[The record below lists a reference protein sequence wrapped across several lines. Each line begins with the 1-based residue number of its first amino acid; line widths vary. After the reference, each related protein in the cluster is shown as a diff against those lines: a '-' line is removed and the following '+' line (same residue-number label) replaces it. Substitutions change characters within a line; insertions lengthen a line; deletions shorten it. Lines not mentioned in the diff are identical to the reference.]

1 MNKAGLSSSPT
12 GPKLRSGSV
21 SNLDQTFNS
30 SADSRTAMEAATKLK
45 VAEAISQ
52 ASVGPILAGVN
63 RVFGLL
69 RQVGLLRTQRIEPR
83 LIGVNPMNRDGYG
96 NGLSGRDCYDLIDS
110 IFEIGFDSTQI
121 NAVALEVDPNNDLEV
136 VAFNRKVPK
145 DSQGLLPEIPAH
157 NLLFASLSASH
168 TNAAPHCIAAQ
179 VRHDREDMCI
189 NGLLSAQVIGQKDA
203 AYEAAVMQGVEWK
216 VISRVG
222 QEFLGFLHLMQ
233 SGLNSSGQVAR
244 VSTNFRF

>member
-1 MNKAGLSSSPT
+1 
-12 GPKLRSGSV
+12 
-21 SNLDQTFNS
+21 
-30 SADSRTAMEAATKLK
+30 MEAATKLK

-52 ASVGPILAGVN
+52 ASNGPILAGVN

-69 RQVGLLRTQRIEPR
+69 RQLGLMRTQRIEPR
-83 LIGVNPMNRDGYG
+83 LIGVHPMNRDGYG
-96 NGLSGRDCYDLIDS
+96 LSGRDCHDLIDS
-110 IFEIGFDSTQI
+110 IFEIGYDSTQI

-136 VAFNRKVPK
+136 VAFNRKVAK
-145 DSQGLLPEIPAH
+145 DSQRLLPEIPAH

-168 TNAAPHCIAAQ
+168 TNAGLRCIAAQ

-203 AYEAAVMQGVEWK
+203 AFEAAVMQGLEWK
-216 VISRVG
+216 VISRVVG
-222 QEFLGFLHLMQ
+222 QEFPAFLHLVQ

-244 VSTNFRF
+244 GEHELQILKRMCNVINAAKKLSLD

>member
-1 MNKAGLSSSPT
+1 
-12 GPKLRSGSV
+12 V
-21 SNLDQTFNS
+21 SNLDQIFNS
-30 SADSRTAMEAATKLK
+30 SEDSRAAMEAATKLK

-52 ASVGPILAGVN
+52 ASDGPILAGVN

-83 LIGVNPMNRDGYG
+83 LIGVHPMNRDGYG
-96 NGLSGRDCYDLIDS
+96 LSGRDCHDLIDS
-110 IFEIGFDSTQI
+110 IFEIGYDCAQI

-136 VAFNRKVPK
+136 VAFNRKVAK

-168 TNAAPHCIAAQ
+168 TNAGLRCIAAQ
-179 VRHDREDMCI
+179 VKHDREDMCI

-203 AYEAAVMQGVEWK
+203 AFEAAVMQGVEWK
-216 VISRVG
+216 VISRVVG
-222 QEFLGFLHLMQ
+222 QEFPGFLHLVQ

-244 VSTNFRF
+244 GEHELQILKRMCNVINAAKKLILD